1 METSELTFDNRFIV
15 LFLKSYFYKFIIWST
30 LIGSLLTLS
39 YYYSHKP
46 LIFVSYTFKQDMA
59 TYKEVFNL
67 VNNLSI
73 LDSLKGGRIIALG
86 HKDLE
91 FRFESELDG
100 ELKEK
105 VKNFIVLLN
114 KSLTQRKALKAKI
127 VNDADFQILQ
137 IEKLH
142 NKKFNINIMPIVG
155 LMLEA
160 DSFNIRASKL
170 QSDLSKISPLIG
182 VELVMILYGLL
193 KIKNTLKLDD
203 LFIYLSDKRSRFQD
217 AINVDSNNKYFSRFF
232 ISIFCF
238 EFSFSSWFG
247 LVWHL
252 VSKTIN

>member
-1 METSELTFDNRFIV
+1 
-15 LFLKSYFYKFIIWST
+15 
-30 LIGSLLTLS
+30 
-39 YYYSHKP
+39 
-46 LIFVSYTFKQDMA
+46 
-59 TYKEVFNL
+59 
-67 VNNLSI
+67 
-73 LDSLKGGRIIALG
+73 
-86 HKDLE
+86 
-91 FRFESELDG
+91 
-100 ELKEK
+100 
-105 VKNFIVLLN
+105 
-114 KSLTQRKALKAKI
+114 
-127 VNDADFQILQ
+127 
-137 IEKLH
+137 
-142 NKKFNINIMPIVG
+142 MPIVG